1 MKRQEIEK
9 IVDTCFDRELAQ
21 IQQKVSMELYPAAF
35 ANEYSWM
42 RVKTVFELNNQ
53 AIREA
58 VKTSL
63 AEILNQENL

>member
-1 MKRQEIEK
+1 MNRQEIEK
-9 IVDTCFDRELAQ
+9 IVDTCFDRELGQ

-35 ANEYSWM
+35 ANECSWL
-42 RVKTVFELNNQ
+42 RVKAVFELNNQ